1 MLVARHRRRWL
12 VGRGRWSSG
21 ADVDLSLPLQRIM
34 NSSRF
39 IVGLV
44 DWRGVA
50 MVSRSLLPMAI
61 TLLLSLLI
69 TTEALAILPGRHLF
83 RTSTPFRAS
92 GSSDDDDAT
101 AKNNNNN
108 KSPNTFERMVRT
120 VSKNKDYQFGDLT
133 KKVVDATTHG
143 VEESVRTV
151 SKNKDYRFGDLT
163 KKVVDATTHGV
174 EEVIDDLTDLTKQG
188 VKKAVQ
194 FEESIVRSVTH
205 NEDYHFGDF
214 AKGTIGAAGSA
225 MTYVEKS
232 LEAFHDGDIHDFI
245 ELMNMYY
252 NNHMGEIERIEAF
265 TVVVYTGAIMIL
277 AYNFIANLMSGVV
290 LAAAW
295 TKVVMEAVA
304 GTTSTPLISVDMML
318 WTKVFHVQSIM
329 EKVFGGPC
337 LPARALITI
346 PFFFQYRKF
355 VVGMARYSPLRAKFP
370 IITRYSSLILS
381 WVVANIVFV
390 GGFTLFMMKIGAL
403 LTTGV
408 SIPMKVLLHPM

>member
-1 MLVARHRRRWL
+1 
-12 VGRGRWSSG
+12 
-21 ADVDLSLPLQRIM
+21 
-34 NSSRF
+34 
-39 IVGLV
+39 
-44 DWRGVA
+44 
-50 MVSRSLLPMAI
+50 
-61 TLLLSLLI
+61 
-69 TTEALAILPGRHLF
+69 
-83 RTSTPFRAS
+83 
-92 GSSDDDDAT
+92 
-101 AKNNNNN
+101 
-108 KSPNTFERMVRT
+108 MVRT
-120 VSKNKDYQFGDLT
+120 VSKNKEYQFGDLT
-133 KKVVDATTHG
+133 KKVINVTTHG

-151 SKNKDYRFGDLT
+151 SKNKEYQFGDLT
-163 KKVVDATTHGV
+163 KKVVNATTYGV
-174 EEVIDDLTDLTKQG
+174 EEVIDDLTDLTKKS

-194 FEESIVRSVTH
+194 LEESIVRSVTQ

-252 NNHMGEIERIEAF
+252 NNHMGEKERIEAF
-265 TVVVYTGAIMIL
+265 TVVVYTGAIIIL
-277 AYNFIANLMSGVV
+277 AYNFIANLMSGMV
-290 LAAAW
+290 LAAAF
-295 TKVVMEAVA
+295 TKVVMETVA
-304 GTTSTPLISVDMML
+304 GISSPPLISVDMML

-329 EKVFGGPC
+329 EKFFGGPC

-355 VVGMARYSPLRAKFP
+355 VIGMAQYSPLRTNFP

-390 GGFTLFMMKIGAL
+390 GGITLLMIKFAAL
-403 LTTGV
+403 LTAGV

>member
-1 MLVARHRRRWL
+1 
-12 VGRGRWSSG
+12 
-21 ADVDLSLPLQRIM
+21 
-34 NSSRF
+34 
-39 IVGLV
+39 
-44 DWRGVA
+44 
-50 MVSRSLLPMAI
+50 MVSLLPISAI

-69 TTEALAILPGRHLF
+69 ATESLAILPGRQW
-83 RTSTPFRAS
+83 FRATPPIRAS
-92 GSSDDDDAT
+92 KGSSDDDIT
-101 AKNNNNN
+101 N
-108 KSPNTFERMVRT
+108 KTISNSPNTFERMVRT

-151 SKNKDYRFGDLT
+151 SKNKDYQFGDLT
-163 KKVVDATTHGV
+163 KKVVDATTNGV
-174 EEVIDDLTDLTKQG
+174 EEVIDDLTDFTKQG

-205 NEDYHFGDF
+205 NEDYQFGDF

-232 LEAFHDGDIHDFI
+232 LEAFHDGDIHDLI

-252 NNHMGEIERIEAF
+252 NKHMKEKERIEAF

-277 AYNFIANLMSGVV
+277 AYNFIANLMSGMV

-295 TKVVMEAVA
+295 TKVVIETAV
-304 GTTSTPLISVDMML
+304 TSSSPLLSVDDMKL

-329 EKVFGGPC
+329 EKFFGGPC

-355 VVGMARYSPLRAKFP
+355 VIGMARYSPVRAKYP

-390 GGFTLFMMKIGAL
+390 GGITLLTIRLGAL
-403 LTTGV
+403 VTIGV
-408 SIPMKVLLHPM
+408 SIPMKLLLHPM

>member
-1 MLVARHRRRWL
+1 
-12 VGRGRWSSG
+12 
-21 ADVDLSLPLQRIM
+21 
-34 NSSRF
+34 
-39 IVGLV
+39 
-44 DWRGVA
+44 
-50 MVSRSLLPMAI
+50 MVSQSLVQKTSAI
-61 TLLLSLLI
+61 TVLLSLLI
-69 TTEALAILPGRHLF
+69 TTESLAILPGRYLF
-83 RTSTPFRAS
+83 RTPTPIRAS
-92 GSSDDDDAT
+92 GSDDDDAT
-101 AKNNNNN
+101 AMKNNNI

-151 SKNKDYRFGDLT
+151 SKNKDYQFGDLT

-245 ELMNMYY
+245 ELMDMYY
-252 NNHMGEIERIEAF
+252 NKHMGEKQRIEAF
-265 TVVVYTGAIMIL
+265 TVCVYTGAIMIL
-277 AYNFIANLMSGVV
+277 AYNFIANLMSGMV

-295 TKVVMEAVA
+295 TKVVMETAVI
-304 GTTSTPLISVDMML
+304 SSSPPLSVDDMKL
-318 WTKVFHVQSIM
+318 WTKVFNVQSIM
-329 EKVFGGPC
+329 EKFFGGPC
-337 LPARALITI
+337 LPARALISI

-355 VVGMARYSPLRAKFP
+355 VIGMARYSPLRAKFP

-390 GGFTLFMMKIGAL
+390 GGITLLMIRLGTL
-403 LTTGV
+403 VTTNV
-408 SIPMKVLLHPM
+408 SIPMKLLLHPM